1 MIARRRYHRAGVQ
14 GMQQSLPS
22 IFALGATERA
32 GAPAHGKDA
41 LAARCT
47 ARAAEAGRLRR
58 AALALRSAAASCPP
72 RTGCPKRARQNRH
85 QHKPHGR
92 RPPLTPLTRPHVRA
106 APACLLVPGGV
117 GAVGV
122 GEAACG
128 HHKQGPWAPAKRCA
142 ELLWPSRTPFTAISR
157 GQSPEI
163 GRPPPS
169 GGGEEAS
176 FFFSF
181 RYFRVVCSTVLVERS
196 WSRPFCAE

>member
-106 APACLLVPGGV
+106 APAYLLVPGGV
-117 GAVGV
+117 AAVVQARQQHAGIANTTLGASQAVRG
-122 GEAACG
+122 
-128 HHKQGPWAPAKRCA
+128 APMAFAHPIHRDFA
-142 ELLWPSRTPFTAISR
+142 RPEPRNWSASAQRR
-157 GQSPEI
+157 G
-163 GRPPPS
+163 GRKPRF
-169 GGGEEAS
+169 
-176 FFFSF
+176 FFFSLF
-181 RYFRVVCSTVLVERS
+181 SCRVQYCISGAELVAALL
-196 WSRPFCAE
+196 C